1 MKNANINNKIFLWW
15 FLRVVKVAISYV
27 YFLQC
32 CHLHIPSYIPHESP
46 KRTFSCLKNA
56 HINNFLI
63 FIKWL
68 DGQLIYR
75 YIYIDGVIWLLSSFN
90 NLTRCVWSVTNVEPH
105 REHGSTKQ
113 KVVLID
119 AQSERVPADTESA
132 GVMERTDHLAV
143 RYFEGHG
150 YLS

>member
-1 MKNANINNKIFLWW
+1 MYIFCN
-15 FLRVVKVAISYV
+15 VATFIY
-27 YFLQC
+27 
-32 CHLHIPSYIPHESP
+32 LHIFRMNHQREHSLE
-46 KRTFSCLKNA
+46 CLKNA

-90 NLTRCVWSVTNVEPH
+90 NLTICVWSVTNVEPH

-113 KVVLID
+113 KAVLID
-119 AQSERVPADTESA
+119 ARSERVPADTESA

-150 YLS
+150 YLSYGSGCLRVGG